1 MPFQLDTNLMPTL
14 NPAPA
19 RRGGLITSAL
29 ASGYHDLLGTAASG
43 LEAVGAGFGLSG
55 VQHFAGDISR
65 EQQQLST
72 AASRPDLDV
81 APWRAGG
88 ASVLPW
94 LAYQSIKQ
102 IPQLAAY
109 EAGARLL
116 PDAAVPGAVARLG
129 TAAPRVLGGG
139 GMRAAQ
145 AATASAEEL
154 AAAQAEGQTFA
165 KRAIATQIVGMPLAA
180 GSMYQEA
187 HNAADAEHRE
197 PTRAE
202 ALSALAMSPFY
213 AALDTVDLNV
223 LHGVS
228 SIARAEGV
236 RGLVRKVGLGSLVG
250 AATELPQEGIQ
261 TAMEQSF
268 RTDLTPQQKISNIV
282 DAALTGAAT
291 GGAMAGAMS
300 VRSAQRTPAHE
311 MTNDDI
317 THVVND
323 ALGLPAPTVTA
334 DSAGRSA
341 FGSGGL
347 QDLVSTPI
355 SPGMSDTDRQVAS
368 YYAGQGGPAQIES
381 QTIIQPKT
389 GSLRWAQDYS
399 QTEGRPFGAA
409 PTDEL
414 QSAAQTMES
423 YLADKDPAS
432 FSARDQKVAERYD
445 QVAAELEFRTNELA
459 KNNKGVD
466 NAAVGAVEPDP
477 AVSGGVGQVSAPAS
491 TTQSIEETLKGISTR
506 RSYKDVT
513 TPEELRTRLTERL
526 TAGSTA
532 KGDMTLAERL
542 GIDVNAP
549 AVVNPVNKEAPG
561 LTLYHGARN
570 ADFSLDT
577 IDTDRVG
584 TLQGKKNRT
593 YGGFYT
599 AASPNAAAVYAG
611 PNGTVHSVEIKP
623 GAKVEN
629 TTKDIMR
636 LSQEDRDAYRA
647 RGVDVL
653 VGKDVRGQEEHV
665 VLNKDAISA
674 VTPVEGKVEP
684 LDKTFQRNWNE
695 TLAEHRGA
703 AIQDL
708 KTNLAPNEAAAK
720 RQVYEALGA
729 TNGDTKVD
737 GYKGLTA
744 LAEKLGIQDAEGQ
757 LTPEGVKVAR
767 SAIPLEATAQA
778 AQEAGYAGADVSA
791 FDRGARGDKR
801 QNLNSIAELK
811 AWTDGQSWATDRK
824 GATAPIPAVAGE
836 TATQAFVEGNTADA
850 NGRTISSSGIPK
862 STQDAKWLNLAVD
875 QVYGSKLDP
884 GAQAQLKTMIRGGA
898 TPAELDHA
906 AERIKSGEV
915 VLANPAPSKPYTG
928 ETVTRGMLNTKT
940 AAARRTA
947 VAQERVMAEKRREGF
962 GTLTSTEQD
971 QFIKDK
977 AARRGTINDAYEA
990 GEITAKDR
998 IGLLFKLTRGKF
1010 QEIDDKLSNAQVQGS
1025 IISDDN
1031 PIRNRMQWV
1040 EVMND
1045 QKAMIDRVNDI
1056 RTQVAE
1062 SDRNGDEAAAAAARQ
1077 KLMEA
1082 QLQLGAHMAE
1092 WGDHLDQWEG
1102 VIQGKVSESDALGG
1116 SRFAEQLASQAFLK
1130 SISDRLSTPT
1140 QRAAAK
1146 PVLVARES
1154 LNQQLKAGNI
1164 GGALSQIQQHSAN
1177 PIYRAIAA
1185 KLANADWSNVRLNV
1199 LQDPY
1204 SPVRG
1209 LTTLQDDGSTRVD
1222 LYNGLSEET
1231 TLHELIHAFVQQ
1243 RWGALSVY
1251 TAQNRAL
1258 LKDATDR
1265 SDATVEGFV
1274 DLWKQFGSALEKTNP
1289 ELIDGETFASEIWR
1303 DPDEMLSWV
1312 MTNAKAQAYLST
1324 VDRDGNPVPQKQS
1337 LWNKFLGWVSG
1348 LIGLPVNTKTQSAL
1362 DTIMHAGMSVLD
1374 AGVNV
1379 TSNDFSK
1386 KIGEAQA
1393 QQRAQVQEGTF
1404 DAQAPFVA
1412 TISNAQY
1419 HDTVSKIEEFADKIP
1434 KVGLKGKLREMALG
1448 WTSVHGAN
1456 EMWGS
1461 WFDIKDGKGETV
1473 ANGAKAWEEALNEKN
1488 AISARLSLMMTDVRD
1503 RFQAL
1508 QRANRNSTETIV
1520 QLMQMSEFG
1529 INPTKPWRE
1538 QSEAIRNHKNAA
1550 NLEKITKQAH
1560 DLYRKLAS
1568 RDHADVYHDLRN
1580 VNDVLMLSTLAVSF
1594 HQQVDLD
1601 GHAKGRLPEFAEP
1614 PMDTFMREQATRE
1627 FNSADARKWWNDR
1640 LSSQVA
1646 AMSKFLEGQRAIDAS
1661 GTLASVE
1668 AEAFK
1673 THISDIGK
1681 RILGIQQTVRQLEDA
1696 PYFHLGRYGDFFV
1709 GWKVPNSDALGKLGD
1724 ALDKKGF
1731 KGVISDGTDKLRVY
1745 MRMESENSQVELN
1758 NLLRELEKKGLV
1770 EPETI
1775 RVGKRTKEN
1784 FAGGFQPQW
1793 ANQMIASIEGSGL
1806 PKDVAE
1812 MTINSLRGYSVDL
1825 MPEMSLARVMTHR
1838 EGVPGYDPDMMRSFD
1853 WRGQVGINALAGAA
1867 SSPKITQAFVDM
1879 RGALNDAEKAHSDDV
1894 PVDQKNGMRT
1904 MVDEYSRRERERSMW
1919 PETHLA
1925 DQLSSIST
1933 AWFLG
1938 FSASYGFVNMTQLGA
1953 TLLPELGSKHG
1964 FVASS
1969 KAIAKATPIAFK
1981 IMKEVAK
1988 HGYNISLERA
1998 QDAVITSDVL
2008 KKVVGKETAEYLMRV
2023 VNTGNLD
2030 IGGPSR
2036 ELARAA
2042 EGRGDDKIDKVLRY
2056 ASSIGYYT
2064 ETMSRLITAIATR
2077 QLNPQMNVE
2086 EAAKEAA
2093 YNLNEAMWNYSRTN
2107 QGRQFG
2113 KMGVLGSYTP
2123 LATKFMQFQA
2133 QLSEKLFRE
2142 IYDSIK
2148 GETPESRKQA
2158 RGYLKGH
2165 LAAMTVL
2172 AGTLSLPAMTLAATI
2187 FDRLKDLFD
2196 DDEEPSNIRAD
2207 YRNWLAQT
2215 LGPDAGEI
2223 IAHGGF
2229 RAAGFDISN
2238 RIGEQ
2243 DIVPFSRFLADRRA
2257 FKDSIPDLATRT
2269 WGAPFSL
2276 VRNVLEGGEKVA
2288 SGDMA
2293 GGLSRML
2300 PNGLAG
2306 PAKAVRL
2313 YNGGYLDEA
2322 GNRVPMEP
2330 GPFDVALQLFG
2341 LNPSRAA
2348 EMSEARNDQRQRRG
2362 ELQRNGSN
2370 LANQIVT
2377 ALEGGDRDTARSL
2390 IERATRFDQANPT
2403 AAILPSLGDRIARR
2417 RRLTAVAGATGSP
2430 LGVNPADLG
2439 ARDLTSY
2446 ANY

>member
-1 MPFQLDTNLMPTL
+1 MAFQLDPDLMPSLTAA
-14 NPAPA
+14 PSPA
-19 RRGGLITSAL
+19 RRGLIAPALSSGFNNLQAMGGSAL
-29 ASGYHDLLGTAASG
+29 
-43 LEAVGAGFGLSG
+43 EALGAGFGLQG
-55 VQHFAGDISR
+55 VQSLGGDIARTNQR
-65 EQQQLST
+65 EAD
-72 AASRPDLDV
+72 AAGRPDLEV
-81 APWRAGG
+81 APWREGG
-88 ASVLPW
+88 ASFLPW
-94 LAYQSIKQ
+94 LAYQTIKQ

-109 EAGARLL
+109 EAGARIL
-116 PDAAVPGAVARLG
+116 PEAAVPGAVARLG

-145 AATASAEEL
+145 AAAASAEEL
-154 AAAQAEGQTFA
+154 AAAQAEGRTFA
-165 KRAIATQIVGMPLAA
+165 KRAVATQIVGMPLAA

-202 ALSALAMSPFY
+202 ALQALALSPFY

-223 LHGVS
+223 LHGVRG
-228 SIARAEGV
+228 IARAEGV
-236 RGLVRKVGLGSLVG
+236 GGLVRKIAVGSLVG

-282 DAALTGAAT
+282 DAAITGAAT

-300 VRSAQRTPAHE
+300 IRAAQRTPAKD
-311 MTNDDI
+311 MTTEDI
-317 THVVND
+317 GHIVND
-323 ALGLPAPTVTA
+323 ALGLPAPSVTA

-341 FGSGGL
+341 VGSQGL
-347 QDLVSTPI
+347 QDIMSTPR
-355 SPGMSDTDRQVAS
+355 PGGMTETDRQVAS
-368 YYAGQGGPAQIES
+368 YYPGQGGPAQIES

-389 GSLRWAQDYS
+389 GSVRWAQPYE
-399 QTEGRPFGAA
+399 QAEARPFGAA
-409 PTDEL
+409 PTEEL
-414 QSAAQTMES
+414 HSVAQTMEA
-423 YLADKDPAS
+423 YLSDKDPEN
-432 FSARDQKVAERYD
+432 FSDRDQKIADRYE
-445 QVAAELEFRTNELA
+445 QVSTELEFRANELA
-459 KNNKGVD
+459 KDNKGVD
-466 NAAVGAVEPDP
+466 TTPAGVVEPDP
-477 AVSGGVGQVSAPAS
+477 AVSGGDGQVSAPAS
-491 TTQSIEETLKGISTR
+491 ATKSVDTILKGISTR
-506 RSYKDVT
+506 KAYTGAANENEVR
-513 TPEELRTRLTERL
+513 ERLTERL
-526 TAGSTA
+526 SSGSTA
-532 KGDMTLAERL
+532 KGDMTLAGRL
-542 GIDVNAP
+542 GIDLSAP
-549 AVVNPVNKEAPG
+549 ESVNPLNKEAVP
-561 LTLYHGARN
+561 
-570 ADFSLDT
+570 
-577 IDTDRVG
+577 
-584 TLQGKKNRT
+584 
-593 YGGFYT
+593 
-599 AASPNAAAVYAG
+599 
-611 PNGTVHSVEIKP
+611 
-623 GAKVEN
+623 
-629 TTKDIMR
+629 
-636 LSQEDRDAYRA
+636 
-647 RGVDVL
+647 VDE
-653 VGKDVRGQEEHV
+653 K
-665 VLNKDAISA
+665 
-674 VTPVEGKVEP
+674 
-684 LDKTFQRNWNE
+684 FQTGWTE
-695 TLAEHRGA
+695 TLKGHRGA
-703 AIQDL
+703 AIQEL
-708 KTNLAPNEAAAK
+708 RSNLAPDEVTAK

-744 LAEKLGIQDAEGQ
+744 LAEKLGIQDTEGQ
-757 LTPEGVKVAR
+757 LTEEGVKVAR

-850 NGRTISSSGIPK
+850 NGRMISSSGIPK

-884 GAQAQLKTMIRGGA
+884 GAQAQLKTLVRGGA
-898 TPAELDHA
+898 TPAELDDA
-906 AERIKSGEV
+906 ARYIESGRGA
-915 VLANPAPSKPYTG
+915 LISSAPRKAYTG
-928 ETVTRGMLNTKT
+928 ETVTRGMLNTRT

-947 VAQERVMAEKRREGF
+947 VAQERAMAERRRKGF

-971 QFIKDK
+971 QFVKDK
-977 AARRGTINDAYEA
+977 SEARAAINEA
-990 GEITAKDR
+990 FESGEITAKER
-998 IGLLFKLTRGKF
+998 IGLLFKLTRGRF
-1010 QEIDDKLSNAQVQGS
+1010 DEINDKLSNAQVQGPVV
-1025 IISDDN
+1025 SDDN

-1056 RTQVAE
+1056 RNAVAAADKADNVE
-1062 SDRNGDEAAAAAARQ
+1062 AAAAARQ
-1077 KLMEA
+1077 RLMEA
-1082 QLQLGAHMAE
+1082 QLQLGAHMVE
-1092 WGDHLDQWEG
+1092 WGGHLDQWEG
-1102 VIQGKVSESDALGG
+1102 VIHGKVSESDALGG
-1116 SRFAEQLASQAFLK
+1116 SRFAEQLASQSFLK
-1130 SISDRLSTPT
+1130 SVSDRLSTPT
-1140 QRAAAK
+1140 ERAVAKPALTARAA
-1146 PVLVARES
+1146 
-1154 LNQQLKAGNI
+1154 LNQLLKTGDI
-1164 GGALSQIQQHSAN
+1164 LGALAHIQQHSAN
-1177 PIYRAIAA
+1177 PLYKTIAA
-1185 KLANADWSNVRLNV
+1185 KLGKADWSNVRLNV
-1199 LQDPY
+1199 LDNPS

-1209 LTTLQDDGSTRVD
+1209 LTTLEDNGSTRVD

-1243 RWGALSVY
+1243 RWGAISVY
-1251 TAQNRAL
+1251 TAHNRAL
-1258 LKDATDR
+1258 LKDSVDR
-1265 SDATVEGFV
+1265 ADATIEGFA
-1274 DLWKQFGSALEKTNP
+1274 DLWKQIGSALEATNP
-1289 ELIDGETFASEIWR
+1289 ELVQDETFAQEIWR

-1312 MTNAKAQAYLST
+1312 LTNAKAQAYLST
-1324 VDRDGNPVPQKQS
+1324 VDRDGKPVSQRQS
-1337 LWNKFLGWVSG
+1337 LWSKFLGWVSDM
-1348 LIGLPVNTKTQSAL
+1348 IGLPFNAKTETAL
-1362 DTIMHAGMSVLD
+1362 DTIMSAGMSVLD
-1374 AGVNV
+1374 AKVEG
-1379 TSNDFSK
+1379 NDFSK
-1386 KIGEAQA
+1386 KIGTAQA
-1393 QQRAQVQEGTF
+1393 EQRRQVQEGTF
-1404 DAQAPFVA
+1404 SAEAPFVA

-1419 HDTVSKIEEFADKIP
+1419 HDTVSRITEAADKIP

-1461 WFDIKDGKGETV
+1461 WFDIKDGDGKTLT
-1473 ANGAKAWEEALNEKN
+1473 NGAKAWEDALNEKN

-1503 RFQAL
+1503 QFQAL
-1508 QRANRNSTETIV
+1508 QRSNKNSAETIV

-1538 QSEAIRNHKNAA
+1538 QAESIRTHKNAA
-1550 NLEKITKQAH
+1550 NLEKISKQAH

-1568 RDHADVYHDLRN
+1568 REHATVYHDLRN

-1601 GHAKGRLPEFAEP
+1601 GYAKGRLPEFTEA
-1614 PMDTFMREQATRE
+1614 PMDAFMREQASRD
-1627 FNSADARKWWNDR
+1627 FSSADARVWWSGR

-1646 AMSKFLEGQRAIDAS
+1646 AVSKFLEGQRALDAS
-1661 GTLASVE
+1661 GTLAA
-1668 AEAFK
+1668 AESENFK
-1673 THISDIGK
+1673 GHITDLGK
-1681 RILGIQQTVRQLEDA
+1681 RVLGIQQTVRQLEDA
-1696 PYFHLGRYGDFFV
+1696 PYFHLGRYGDYFV

-1731 KGVISDGTDKLRVY
+1731 KGVISEGTDKLRVY

-1806 PKDVAE
+1806 PADVAE

-1867 SSPKITQAFVDM
+1867 VSPKITQSFVDM

-1988 HGYNISLERA
+1988 HGYSISLERA
-1998 QDAVITSDVL
+1998 QDAVVTSDVL
-2008 KKVVGKETAEYLMRV
+2008 RKVVGKETAEYLMRV

-2077 QLNPQMNVE
+2077 QLNPRMNVE
-2086 EAAKEAA
+2086 DAAKEAA
-2093 YNLNEAMWNYSRTN
+2093 YNLNETMWNYSRTN

-2142 IYDSIK
+2142 IYESIK
-2148 GETPESRKQA
+2148 GDTPASRQQA
-2158 RGYLKGH
+2158 RTYLKGH

-2172 AGTLSLPAMTLAATI
+2172 AGTLSLPAMTLFATI
-2187 FDRLKDLFD
+2187 IDRLKDLFD

-2207 YRNWLAQT
+2207 YRNWLAET
-2215 LGPDAGEI
+2215 LGRDVGEI
-2223 IAHGGF
+2223 VSHGSF
-2229 RAAGFDISN
+2229 RALGFDIST

-2288 SGDMA
+2288 NGDIG
-2293 GGLSRML
+2293 GGLARML

-2306 PAKAVRL
+2306 PVKAVRL
-2313 YNGGYLDEA
+2313 YNGGYVDES

-2330 GPFDVALQLFG
+2330 GAFDVALQLFG
-2341 LNPSRAA
+2341 LNPSRNA
-2348 EMSEARNDQRQRRG
+2348 EMSEARNDQRVHRG
-2362 ELQRNGSN
+2362 ELTRQSSS
-2370 LANQIVT
+2370 LANRIIT
-2377 ALEGGDRDTARSL
+2377 ALESGDRDSARSL
-2390 IERATRFDQANPT
+2390 IDDAARFDRANPSF
-2403 AAILPSLGDRIARR
+2403 AILPNLGERISRR
-2417 RRLTAVAGATGSP
+2417 RRVTAVAGATRTP

-2439 ARDLTSY
+2439 AQDLTAY

>member
-291 GGAMAGAMS
+291 GGVMAGAMS

-414 QSAAQTMES
+414 QSASQTMQA
-423 YLADKDPAS
+423 YLADKDPDK
-432 FSARDQKVAERYD
+432 FTDRDKKVAERFD

-466 NAAVGAVEPDP
+466 TAPAGAVESDP

-491 TTQSIEETLKGISTR
+491 ATIEDTLKGISTR
-506 RSYKDVT
+506 RSYKDAT
-513 TPEELRTRLTERL
+513 TPEELRAKLTERL
-526 TAGSTA
+526 AAGSTA
-532 KGDMTLAERL
+532 KGDMALAERL

-549 AVVNPVNKEAPG
+549 EIVNPANKEAAP
-561 LTLYHGARN
+561 
-570 ADFSLDT
+570 
-577 IDTDRVG
+577 
-584 TLQGKKNRT
+584 
-593 YGGFYT
+593 
-599 AASPNAAAVYAG
+599 AAAAAPVDEKFQAG
-611 PNGTVHSVEIKP
+611 WT
-623 GAKVEN
+623 
-629 TTKDIMR
+629 D
-636 LSQEDRDAYRA
+636 
-647 RGVDVL
+647 
-653 VGKDVRGQEEHV
+653 
-665 VLNKDAISA
+665 
-674 VTPVEGKVEP
+674 
-684 LDKTFQRNWNE
+684 
-695 TLAEHRGA
+695 TLKGHRGE
-703 AIQDL
+703 AIQQLRD
-708 KTNLAPNEAAAK
+708 NLAPDEATAK

-729 TNGDTKVD
+729 ATPEDTKVD

-744 LAEKLGIQDAEGQ
+744 LAEKLGIQDADGQ
-757 LTPEGVKVAR
+757 LTDEGVKVAR

-778 AQEAGYAGADVSA
+778 AQAAGYAGADVSA
-791 FDRGARGDKR
+791 FDRGARGEKR
-801 QNLNSIAELK
+801 ANLNSIAELK
-811 AWTDGQSWATDRK
+811 AWTDGSTWATDRK

-836 TATQAFVEGNTADA
+836 AATQAFVEGNTADA
-850 NGRTISSSGIPK
+850 NGRTISSNGVPK
-862 STQDAKWLNLAVD
+862 SVQDAKWLNLAVD

-884 GAQAQLKTMIRGGA
+884 AAQAQLKTMIRGGA

-1062 SDRNGDEAAAAAARQ
+1062 SDRNGDEAAAATARQ
-1077 KLMEA
+1077 KLMET

-1199 LQDPY
+1199 MQDPY

-1312 MTNAKAQAYLST
+1312 VTNAKAQAYLST

-1348 LIGLPVNTKTQSAL
+1348 LIGLPVNTKTQTAL

-1456 EMWGS
+1456 EMWGL

>member
-14 NPAPA
+14 TPAPTQ
-19 RRGGLITSAL
+19 RGGLITSAL
-29 ASGYHDLLGTAASG
+29 SSGFHDLVGTAGAG
-43 LEAVGAGFGLSG
+43 LEALGAGFGLQG
-55 VQHFAGDISR
+55 VRDFGGNISR
-65 EQQQLST
+65 EQQAMSA

-109 EAGARLL
+109 ELGARAL
-116 PDAAVPGAVARLG
+116 PEAAVPGAVARLG

-145 AATASAEEL
+145 AATATAEEL
-154 AAAQAEGQTFA
+154 ATAQATGREFA
-165 KRAIATQIVGMPLAA
+165 KRAVATQIVGMPIAA

-187 HNAADAEHRE
+187 HNAAAAEHRE

-202 ALSALAMSPFY
+202 ALGALALSPFY

-228 SIARAEGV
+228 TIARQEGV
-236 RGLVRKVGLGSLVG
+236 RGLVRKVAVGSLVG

-300 VRSAQRTPAHE
+300 VRAAQRTPAHQ
-311 MTNDDI
+311 MTDEDI
-317 THVVND
+317 LHVVND

-341 FGSGGL
+341 FGSSGL
-347 QDLVSTPI
+347 QDLISTPLT
-355 SPGMSDTDRQVAS
+355 GQMSDTDRQVAS
-368 YYAGQGGPAQIES
+368 YHPGQGGPALIES

-389 GSLRWAQDYS
+389 GSVRWS
-399 QTEGRPFGAA
+399 QPYQQAEARPFGTA

-414 QSAAQTMES
+414 QSASQAMET
-423 YLADKDPAS
+423 YLADKDPAN
-432 FSARDQKVAERYD
+432 FSARDQKVADRYE
-445 QVAAELEFRTNELA
+445 QVATELEFRNNELA

-466 NAAVGAVEPDP
+466 NAPAGAVESDP

-491 TTQSIEETLKGISTR
+491 ATIEDTLKGISTR
-506 RSYKDVT
+506 RSYKDAT
-513 TPEELRTRLTERL
+513 TPEELRAKLTERL
-526 TAGSTA
+526 AAGSTA

-542 GIDVNAP
+542 GIDLNAPAAP
-549 AVVNPVNKEAPG
+549 AVVNPVNKAAPVDEKFQAG
-561 LTLYHGARN
+561 WTDTLKG
-570 ADFSLDT
+570 
-577 IDTDRVG
+577 
-584 TLQGKKNRT
+584 
-593 YGGFYT
+593 
-599 AASPNAAAVYAG
+599 
-611 PNGTVHSVEIKP
+611 
-623 GAKVEN
+623 
-629 TTKDIMR
+629 
-636 LSQEDRDAYRA
+636 
-647 RGVDVL
+647 
-653 VGKDVRGQEEHV
+653 
-665 VLNKDAISA
+665 
-674 VTPVEGKVEP
+674 
-684 LDKTFQRNWNE
+684 
-695 TLAEHRGA
+695 HRGE
-703 AIQDL
+703 AIQQLRD
-708 KTNLAPNEAAAK
+708 NLAPDEATAK
-720 RQVYEALGA
+720 RQVYDALGA
-729 TNGDTKVD
+729 ATPEDTKVD

-778 AQEAGYAGADVSA
+778 AQAAGYAGADVSA

-801 QNLNSIAELK
+801 ANLNSIAELK
-811 AWTDGQSWATDRK
+811 AWTDGQTWAGDRK

-836 TATQAFVEGNTADA
+836 AASQAFVEGNTADA
-850 NGRTISSSGIPK
+850 NGRTVASAGVPK
-862 STQDAKWLNLAVD
+862 TVEQAKWLNLAVD

-884 GAQAQLKTMIRGGA
+884 AAQAQLKTLVRSGA
-898 TPAELDHA
+898 TPAELDDA
-906 AERIKSGEV
+906 ARYISSGRGA
-915 VLANPAPSKPYTG
+915 LISSAPRKAYTG

-977 AARRGTINDAYEA
+977 AAARGSINDAYEA

-998 IGLLFKLTRGKF
+998 IGLLFKLTRGRF
-1010 QEIDDKLSNAQVQGS
+1010 DEINDKLSNAQVQGS
-1025 IISDDN
+1025 IVSDDN

-1056 RTQVAE
+1056 RGQVAE
-1062 SDRNGDEAAAAAARQ
+1062 ADRNGDEAAATAARGR
-1077 KLMEA
+1077 LMDT
-1082 QLQLGAHMAE
+1082 QLELGAHMAE

-1102 VIQGKVSESDALGG
+1102 VIQGKVSEADALGG
-1116 SRFAEQLASQAFLK
+1116 TRFAEQLASQAFLK

-1164 GGALSQIQQHSAN
+1164 GGALAHIQQHSTN

-1204 SPVRG
+1204 AEVRG

-1222 LYNGLSEET
+1222 LFNGLSEET

-1258 LKDATDR
+1258 LKDAVDR

-1274 DLWKQFGSALEKTNP
+1274 DLWKQFGNALEKTNP
-1289 ELIDGETFASEIWR
+1289 ELIDGETFATEIWR

-1348 LIGLPVNTKTQSAL
+1348 LFGLPVNTKTQSAL
-1362 DTIMHAGMSVLD
+1362 DTIMSAGMSVID
-1374 AGVNV
+1374 AGSTV
-1379 TSNDFSK
+1379 TGNDFSK
-1386 KIGEAQA
+1386 KIGAAQA

-1404 DAQAPFVA
+1404 DSTAPFVA

-1419 HDTVSKIEEFADKIP
+1419 HDAVSRVSEAVEKIP
-1434 KVGLKGKLREMALG
+1434 KVGIKGKLREMLLG

-1461 WFDIKDGKGETV
+1461 WFDIKDGDGKTLT
-1473 ANGAKAWEEALNEKN
+1473 NGAKAWEEALNEKN

-1508 QRANRNSTETIV
+1508 QHANKNSTETIV

-1538 QSEAIRNHKNAA
+1538 QSEAIRNHKNAV
-1550 NLEKITKQAH
+1550 NLEKISKQAH

-1627 FNSADARKWWNDR
+1627 FNSADARKWWSDR

-1661 GTLASVE
+1661 GTLASTE

-1673 THISDIGK
+1673 AHISDIGK

-1919 PETHLA
+1919 PETHLT

-1988 HGYNISLERA
+1988 HGYNISLARA

-2008 KKVVGKETAEYLMRV
+2008 KKVVGKETAEFLMRV

-2064 ETMSRLITAIATR
+2064 ETMSRLITALATR
-2077 QLNPQMNVE
+2077 QLNPTMNVE
-2086 EAAKEAA
+2086 DAAKEAA

-2142 IYDSIK
+2142 IYESIK
-2148 GETPESRKQA
+2148 GDTPDSRSQA
-2158 RGYLKGH
+2158 RRYLKGH

-2172 AGTLSLPAMTLAATI
+2172 AGTLSMPAMTLAATI

-2196 DDEEPSNIRAD
+2196 DDDEPSNIRAD

-2215 LGPDAGEI
+2215 IGHDAGELV
-2223 IAHGGF
+2223 AHGGF
-2229 RAAGFDISN
+2229 RALGFDISN

-2276 VRNVLEGGEKVA
+2276 VRNVLEGGEKIA
-2288 SGDMA
+2288 GGDMS
-2293 GGLSRML
+2293 GGLARML

-2313 YNGGYLDEA
+2313 YNGGYLDES

-2362 ELQRNGSN
+2362 QLTREGSN
-2370 LANQIVT
+2370 LANQIIT

-2390 IERATRFDQANPT
+2390 VQRATRFDQANPT
-2403 AAILPSLGDRIARR
+2403 FAVLPSLGDRIARR
-2417 RRLTAVAGATGSP
+2417 RRLTAVAGATRSP

-2439 ARDLTSY
+2439 AQDLTSY